1 MSGFTGYSG
10 NEKEFLS
17 IAVVDDASAEP
28 GTSVTLVWGEP
39 DGGTRKTQVERHRQ
53 TEIRATVAPAPYA
66 DAVRRMKREGIRQL
80 VA

>member
-1 MSGFTGYSG
+1 
-10 NEKEFLS
+10 
-17 IAVVDDASAEP
+17 
-28 GTSVTLVWGEP
+28 VTLVWGEP